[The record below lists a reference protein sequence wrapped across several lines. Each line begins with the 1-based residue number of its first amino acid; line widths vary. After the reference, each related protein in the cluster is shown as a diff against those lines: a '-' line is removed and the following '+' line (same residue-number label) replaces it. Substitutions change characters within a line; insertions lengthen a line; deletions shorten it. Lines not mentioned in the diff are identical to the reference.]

1 MYQVAFRLV
10 KPWRIPRMGSV
21 SQFEFCTLLT
31 DYRIASQR
39 DIYDDLKESF
49 MFRVLQDFKL
59 VNGDEVGEIL
69 WECPMPE
76 GIPVENVVHDRM
88 AGHYK
93 TGKVQ
98 AVRVI
103 DKETGDEIYRWT
115 WWNEYNHRLKSSAK
129 PQKPMPRGPKG
140 E

>member
-1 MYQVAFRLV
+1 M
-10 KPWRIPRMGSV
+10 

-31 DYRIASQR
+31 DYRIASQ
-39 DIYDDLKESF
+39 YDDLKESF

-69 WECPMPE
+69 SECPMPE